1 MAVCLGLCR
10 FHVTADLL
18 MKLVGTF
25 AGSLLVAGCHL
36 PGVVAFSQAFT
47 PDIAKGESGQAKQ
60 KSLEWFLI

>member
-1 MAVCLGLCR
+1 
-10 FHVTADLL
+10 

-60 KSLEWFLI
+60 KSL